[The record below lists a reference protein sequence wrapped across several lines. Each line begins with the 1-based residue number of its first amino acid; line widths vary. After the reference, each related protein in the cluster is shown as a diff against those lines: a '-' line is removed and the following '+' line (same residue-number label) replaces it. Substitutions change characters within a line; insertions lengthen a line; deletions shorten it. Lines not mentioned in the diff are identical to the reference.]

1 MPKKTKSI
9 PVNTLPLGVREGI
22 IIGRRSFNG
31 SPNFEEVERSHRDGG
46 YSFIIQ
52 EKGATRIEI
61 DFQTHAIEAPS
72 LIYIH
77 PNQVHRVIAFKNAT
91 ITSWIITL
99 ENLRPEYLKLLDDL
113 APANVLPL
121 TIETFLILSE
131 MASVCMKLCERSHEK
146 LYDAILRESCN
157 TLVALVA
164 SQYLAFTKPTGNYS
178 RFDVISKAFKSM
190 LEHNFRTVKSPTAF
204 AGLLNISVPYLNE
217 CIKATTG
224 NSVSYHIQHRIVLE
238 AKRLIYHSDKSIKE
252 IAIELGYDDYSYFTR
267 LFNRISGMTPTAF
280 RNRNLD

>member
-1 MPKKTKSI
+1 
-9 PVNTLPLGVREGI
+9 
-22 IIGRRSFNG
+22 
-31 SPNFEEVERSHRDGG
+31 
-46 YSFIIQ
+46 
-52 EKGATRIEI
+52 
-61 DFQTHAIEAPS
+61 
-72 LIYIH
+72 
-77 PNQVHRVIAFKNAT
+77 
-91 ITSWIITL
+91 
-99 ENLRPEYLKLLDDL
+99 
-113 APANVLPL
+113 
-121 TIETFLILSE
+121 
-131 MASVCMKLCERSHEK
+131 MASVCMKIYERKHEK

-178 RFDVISKAFKSM
+178 RFDVISKAFKST
-190 LEHNFRTVKSPTAF
+190 LENNFRAVKTPMAF

-252 IAIELGYDDYSYFTR
+252 IAIELDYDDYSYFTR

-280 RNRNLD
+280 RNKNLD